1 MWNGLERTGVQ
12 SSQTERSPD
21 HHCPPAEAVH
31 DEPGENGAYKAHGDG
46 AEVERER
53 VARAD
58 TGLLEEVDKLTG
70 ESETT
75 AVSTL

>member
-1 MWNGLERTGVQ
+1 MKE
-12 SSQTERSPD
+12 
-21 HHCPPAEAVH
+21 EAYRAVKPIH

-75 AVSTL
+75 AVSTLQPQESD